1 MFNVTL
7 EDENQNKLEFGGIK
21 PKYIITNMTGISP
34 AKANINTNAAAFMD
48 GETFNSS
55 KVGMRTINIAFTIEA
70 PVEVNRLQVYRVIRT
85 KKYIKFKYYTSK
97 ISVFAEGYV
106 ESLNITHFD
115 KKQIATAVI
124 ICPEPYFKKATEQV
138 DEMSSVASLFHFPFY
153 NPVGTNQV
161 IFGRITDTEQA
172 IVNNGGIE
180 TGLIIELYAR
190 DTIKNPKVFDYQTGK
205 FIGLNFTMQP
215 ADMITINTIKG
226 QKSIKLWREGV
237 ETNIFNYLMKDST
250 WLQLAPDGSIYVFTI
265 DEGLAANLYIDIK
278 HYDLYEGV

>member
-205 FIGLNFTMQP
+205 FIGNLPIDGKKIAALFAGLT
-215 ADMITINTIKG
+215 AGI
-226 QKSIKLWREGV
+226 GV
-237 ETNIFNYLMKDST
+237 VTYFVGTL
-250 WLQLAPDGSIYVFTI
+250 LGFF
-265 DEGLAANLYIDIK
+265 
-278 HYDLYEGV
+278 